1 MADRRLTAS
10 PGRLLRGDRRVIGG
24 VSGYPVVRSHPH
36 GTPHRTDDLPMN
48 RRDRRPAHATE
59 TPRARRIREAAEREQ
74 MLRARGIDPLS
85 PPPRRSRATTR
96 RPRRWKRTLVLLL
109 LIVLLS
115 SCTGGWLLW
124 QRVAAFNDT
133 VSSAGSLS
141 TSLLFPL
148 MGSDRVNVAIYG
160 YGGPEHKGGT
170 FLADSIIILSIDPKT
185 DTTTM
190 IPIPR
195 DLWIQGLPELPNNAK
210 INEAFADGFVRGGVY
225 EAGRAATAVLIKVT
239 GLPIRHWMALDFTG
253 FKAMVDSVGG
263 VTVNNPVAFGYT
275 WSENKYFAHNW
286 DGGYFRTGPLFLNG
300 TRALDYARTRYTSV
314 KAESSDFARS
324 VRQQRVLA
332 ALRGKLGG
340 SGIGSLG
347 PGLAIM
353 DSLEGSGQS
362 ESGTQV
368 PLMATDLSA
377 IDLYLLSGHLGADR
391 RIELSEGVILQ
402 ATSNSIGQ
410 YILVVIGRTSGSDY
424 APLQAY
430 IQTQLARPIATPTP
444 SPSPSQ
450 P

>member
-1 MADRRLTAS
+1 
-10 PGRLLRGDRRVIGG
+10 
-24 VSGYPVVRSHPH
+24 
-36 GTPHRTDDLPMN
+36 MN
-48 RRDRRPAHATE
+48 RRDRWHSHATE
-59 TPRARRIREAAEREQ
+59 SPRARRIREATEREQ
-74 MLRARGIDPLS
+74 MLRARGVDPLN
-85 PPPRRSRATTR
+85 PPPRSRASAS
-96 RPRRWKRTLVLLL
+96 RPRRWKRNVVLILV
-109 LIVLLS
+109 IVLLS
-115 SCTGGWLLW
+115 GCTGGWLLW
-124 QRVAAFNDT
+124 QRVAAFNDE

-141 TSLLFPL
+141 SSLLFPL
-148 MGSDRVNVAIYG
+148 MGSDRVNVAMYG

-170 FLADSIIILSIDPKT
+170 YLADSIIILSIDPET

-195 DLWIQGLPELPNNAK
+195 DLWIEGLPEIPDNAK
-210 INEAFADGFVRGGVY
+210 VNEAFADGYVRGGVY
-225 EAGRAATAVLIKVT
+225 EAGRAATSVLSEVT
-239 GLPIRHWMALDFTG
+239 GLAIEHWMALDFTG

-263 VTVNNPVAFGYT
+263 VTVDNPVAFGYT
-275 WSENKYFAHNW
+275 WSEPKYFAGNW
-286 DGGYFRTGPLFLNG
+286 DGGDFKAGPIFLNG

-332 ALRGKLGG
+332 ALKGKVGG
-340 SGIGSLG
+340 GLGSLG

-353 DSLEGSGQS
+353 DALKGAGETAPSSRD
-362 ESGTQV
+362 

-391 RIELSEGVILQ
+391 RIELTEGVVLE

-410 YILVVIGRTSGSDY
+410 YILVVIGRASGSDY

-430 IQTQLARPIATPTP
+430 LQTELARPLPSPSASP
-444 SPSPSQ
+444 SPSP